1 MAKKKKQNTLHAV
14 TPLATDYSAALKSK
28 LPTWAAAGNIMGPHH
43 LCLEQCS
50 GELAARY
57 KAQVVSQLLPQE
69 QLKYMVD
76 MTGGLGVDFSFIAP
90 LFNHATYV
98 ERQMVLC
105 QAACHNLPL
114 LGLAEAEVVNA
125 DGVEFVSQMKNG
137 AADLLFIDPARRD
150 GAGRKTVLIED
161 CQPDVC
167 ALQSMLRSKA
177 RFVVI
182 KLSPMLDIT
191 AALRSLQGVAQVHV
205 VAVGGEC
212 KDLLLVLHG
221 LAQAP
226 LPTDEVSTTPIIYAH
241 EGEERTFAFT
251 QEQEAVATVTLATDL
266 SGYLYEPGPAVMKAG
281 AFKSI
286 AAHYGLAKLHPNTHL
301 YVAQHEVANFP
312 GRVFRIVGTFNFSKA
327 QLKQL
332 RTDCPKA
339 NISVRNFPATVAEVR
354 KKIKLKDGGDQFI
367 FATTWADNQHVLI
380 HCTK

>member
-1 MAKKKKQNTLHAV
+1 MAKKKKHNTQHAV
-14 TPLATDYSAALKSK
+14 TSLVTDYSAILKSK
-28 LPTWAAAGNIMGPHH
+28 LPKWAAAGGIMVPHH
-43 LCLEQCS
+43 LSLEQCS
-50 GELAARY
+50 GEQAARY
-57 KAQVVSQLLPQE
+57 KAQVVEQLLPPKQRNC
-69 QLKYMVD
+69 MVD

-98 ERQMVLC
+98 ERQAVLC

-125 DGVEFVSQMKNG
+125 DGVDFVSHMAE

-191 AALRSLQGVAQVHV
+191 SALRSLQGVVQVHV
-205 VAVGGEC
+205 VAASGEC
-212 KDLLLVLHG
+212 KDLLLVLRG
-221 LAQAP
+221 LP
-226 LPTDEVSTTPIIYAH
+226 LNSLSTDSANASPIIYAH
-241 EGEERTFAFT
+241 EGEKRTFTFT
-251 QEQEAVATVTLATDL
+251 QEQEATAPLSLATEL

-286 AAHYGLAKLHPNTHL
+286 AAHYQLAKLHPNTHL
-301 YVAQHEVANFP
+301 YVAQHEVVDFP
-312 GRVFRIVGTFNFSKA
+312 GRVFRIIGTSNFSKA

-339 NISVRNFPATVAEVR
+339 NITVRNFPATVADVR
-354 KKIKLKDGGDQFI
+354 KKLKLKDGGDQFI

-380 HCTK
+380 RCTK